1 MKNKKR
7 LVTFVTASIVLLAA
21 CENRDIEEAENAE
34 TMEQV
39 SMQDGQGTAQ
49 ETEEYSESIAQVPA
63 QSSEGVNQTS
73 SERIKV
79 DPSLITY
86 ADSYSIA
93 KLTYEGVEE
102 TDFYC
107 LLEAETADTASGI
120 SVKTEKA
127 GYSGTG
133 YIDIS
138 DNTAFCMSID
148 IPASQYYKITV
159 RHCAGSHKENP
170 LLFNGLKAMD
180 IYSEEG
186 DWTETTVNGI
196 FLEKGENKI
205 TLGAGWSWFSL
216 DSITIEKGE
225 ALHDDIY
232 QSVCETL
239 CNPYANL
246 KTQNIYQ
253 YLKAIYGKRT
263 LAGQCTN
270 YGTNTETDAL
280 YLGLGKYPAVR
291 TFDFIYDS
299 MSFCKNNPSAKDV
312 SLAIDWSNDGGLVV
326 FDWHWYAPYK
336 ECAFYAKDTTFTL
349 SDAVTD
355 EELALL
361 DYSEI
366 KKLYDSGKISV
377 EALKII
383 EDIDN
388 ISTLMKKME
397 EENVTVMWRP
407 LHEASGGWFW
417 WGASG
422 ADAYKWLWKLM
433 YERMTNYHMLD
444 NLIWVW
450 NGQNKDWY
458 PGDECCDIIAIDIY
472 NNAYDYGTSSSTLTE
487 LAGWAENGKLV
498 TMSECATMP
507 DPDLMIRDNAY
518 WLWFA
523 VWNWDFIVVNGTTE
537 LSDAYTSFDM
547 MEKVYN
553 SEVIITRDELP
564 DFSGG

>member
-1 MKNKKR
+1 MKKGKK
-7 LVTFVTASIVLLAA
+7 LIILIMASVLALSA
-21 CENRDIEEAENAE
+21 CGNDNISNTEEESHE
-34 TMEQV
+34 EESYV
-39 SMQDGQGTAQ
+39 SDSYESEGH
-49 ETEEYSESIAQVPA
+49 ETESDMTISDSENTDEAAPQ
-63 QSSEGVNQTS
+63 E
-73 SERIKV
+73 ERVMV

-86 ADSYSIA
+86 ASSYSFDR
-93 KLTYEGVEE
+93 LTYDGLEE

-107 LLEAETADTASGI
+107 LLEAEDVEEVDGI
-120 SVKTEKA
+120 SLSTSKK

-138 DNTAFCMSID
+138 DNTAFSMTVD
-148 IPASQYYKITV
+148 IPANQYYKVTV
-159 RHCAGSHKENP
+159 RHRAGSHKENP
-170 LLFNGLKAMD
+170 LLFNGMKAMV
-180 IYSEEG
+180 IYSEDG
-186 DWTETTVNGI
+186 DWVESTADGI
-196 FLEKGENKI
+196 YLEKGENTI

-216 DSITIEKGE
+216 DSILIEKGE
-225 ALHDDIY
+225 ALSDDIFENV
-232 QSVCETL
+232 SETL

-253 YLKAIYGKRT
+253 YLKAVYGKRT

-299 MSFCKNNPSAKDV
+299 MSFCKNRPSAKDV
-312 SLAIDWSNDGGLVV
+312 RLAIDWSNEGGLVV
-326 FDWHWYAPYK
+326 YDWHWYAPYN
-336 ECAFYAKDTTFTL
+336 ECEFYTEKTSFTL
-349 SDAVTD
+349 SNAVTD
-355 EELALL
+355 VDLALL
-361 DYSEI
+361 DISEI
-366 KKLYDSGKISV
+366 QDMYNNGTISI
-377 EALKII
+377 EALMII
-383 EDIDN
+383 HDIDN
-388 ISTLMKKME
+388 ISALMKRME

-422 ADAYKWLWKLM
+422 VDAYKWLWKLM
-433 YERMTNYHMLD
+433 YERMTNYHTLD

-450 NGQNKDWY
+450 NGQDADWY
-458 PGDECCDIIAIDIY
+458 PGDEYCDIVAIDIY
-472 NNAYDYGTSSSTLTE
+472 NDAHDYGTSPSTLAE
-487 LAGWAENGKLV
+487 IAGWAENGKLV

-507 DPDLMIRDNAY
+507 DSDMIVRDHAY

-564 DFSGG
+564 DFNG